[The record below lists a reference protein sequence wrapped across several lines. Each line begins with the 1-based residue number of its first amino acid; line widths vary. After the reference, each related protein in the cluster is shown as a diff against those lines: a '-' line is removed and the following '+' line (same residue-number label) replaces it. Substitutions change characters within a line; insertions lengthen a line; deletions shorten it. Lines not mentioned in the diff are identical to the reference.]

1 MGSEEDKERLVGDRE
16 GAKKIERDGKKTTQD
31 IVREREAGG
40 VGLPGFDPTSFIN
53 HCLMTHA
60 QARCNHTGFRRMALS
75 LSIYLS
81 FFSFINLSICSYI
94 YLLSIF

>member
-60 QARCNHTGFRRMALS
+60 QARCNHTGFYQ
-75 LSIYLS
+75 SIYLS
-81 FFSFINLSICSYI
+81 SHLLIYQSVHIFIY
-94 YLLSIF
+94 